1 MRIDPTI
8 KKIRISKTGLK
19 ILCDRY
25 QINEQLDGRRIQWL
39 VDKYDEIGI
48 SIEYKALVQ
57 LLNNRADWK
66 LLYAVGI
73 CQIFKTKVGD
83 LFYMDIDGVRIDI
96 DFI

>member
-1 MRIDPTI
+1 MQI
-8 KKIRISKTGLK
+8 GLK
-19 ILCDRY
+19 VYCDRGN
-25 QINEQLDGRRIQWL
+25 INKKLDGRRIQWL
-39 VDKYDEIGI
+39 VDKYSEIGI
-48 SIEYKALVQ
+48 DIEYKALVQ